1 MLYTSIL
8 KSVASRRDVKI
19 FFAFIILPLLVPF
32 LSQTMDGAQSHF
44 GQSFLT
50 FLDLTLNTQYRIIL
64 PVMTF
69 SLVVTSVFK
78 DEIDSGIMFLY
89 KDINRTKIFNAKVLS
104 LFTVYGLYLLG
115 TAVAGL
121 LAYYVVMVPRG
132 NVSGSLLPEQMADIG
147 QAVVSII
154 STILLNLITIVLV
167 TMVSITS
174 KTIQSVLIGVFFTLL
189 VTVSPMLVGI
199 RYLFP
204 SGYVTMSQKN
214 FSLAFLLIIAL
225 SAVYLGICYIRGLQ
239 KFRKIEF

>member
-1 MLYTSIL
+1 MI
-8 KSVASRRDVKI
+8 
-19 FFAFIILPLLVPF
+19 
-32 LSQTMDGAQSHF
+32 
-44 GQSFLT
+44 
-50 FLDLTLNTQYRIIL
+50 
-64 PVMTF
+64 F

-115 TAVAGL
+115 TVAAGL
-121 LAYYVVMVPRG
+121 LAYYVMMVPRG
-132 NVSGSLLPEQMADIG
+132 GVSGSLLPEQIADIG

-174 KTIQSVLIGVFFTLL
+174 KTIQSVLTGVFFTLF

-204 SGYVTMSQKN
+204 SGYVAMSQES
-214 FSLAFLLIIAL
+214 FGMAFLLIIAL